1 MVGPSYAC
9 FVDFKRAFD
18 NVWHQGLLYKLKAER
33 KKNHNP
39 FKLNG
44 RSLIL
49 IESAKYLEYYNFYMY
64 KINNLF

>member
-33 KKNHNP
+33 KKKHNP

-44 RSLIL
+44 RSLRN
-49 IESAKYLEYYNFYMY
+49 KDY
-64 KINNLF
+64 